1 MCGKLCLLADIYLYF
16 SIPFFSHR
24 PIGHDMSKGTRV
36 FPAFDPSPVVTKSI
50 LASVG
55 SQLQLRKP
63 KVAIISTGSELLAP
77 HQPAEDGKIYDS
89 NTTMLEELL
98 LYFGFECMQ
107 QKVLSDE

>member
-1 MCGKLCLLADIYLYF
+1 
-16 SIPFFSHR
+16 
-24 PIGHDMSKGTRV
+24 MSKGTRV